1 MVINMEFY
9 KLTKELFTKD
19 EFNSYHHTYNGYDIQ
34 IAYDEELKRWESDVY
49 DLEAKAYVLYPC
61 VKVKDP
67 SMTQFDNIAQFVGHL
82 IEEKIKGDEDCYHD
96 NILIYFKEEDYE
108 NFKI

>member
-1 MVINMEFY
+1 MEFY
-9 KLTKELFTKD
+9 KLTKDLFTKD

-34 IAYDEELKRWESDVY
+34 IDYDEKLKRWESDVY
-49 DLEAKAYVLYPC
+49 DLEAEAYVLYPC

-67 SMTQFDNIAQFVGHL
+67 SASQFDTIAQFVGHL
-82 IEEKIKGDEDCYHD
+82 IEEKIKSRYNGEDHD

-108 NFKI
+108 NFNR